1 MGVRSGRTLFWLIY
15 LWILSG
21 SLLSG
26 FRHKRLVDS
35 PSSNHTKTCP
45 DCKAPV
51 FGSQL
56 SNQTVVEGGR
66 AVFRCYVSGKP
77 EPNVTWYR
85 NGKLIRNRS
94 GSFTIVS
101 KSWGVKLKIRPV
113 KLSDEGAYSCVANN
127 SEGTVSKQVFLTV
140 TEATSPPLTAHSSS
154 TTMTP
159 FTDQELLPDNS
170 KQSNPPDSKP
180 KHGQLE
186 EWTHSDLDIPTSPL
200 LPETGSCVPYNGSVC
215 YDLLKGRSIYV
226 RSFERLENIERKV
239 SRAYANIRKFEKIS
253 VRCRPFVK
261 PLLCHYQFPSC
272 DSSSSVPKPRQI
284 CYEECEILRTS
295 ICPEEYLISK
305 RLTLQ
310 QVLFPECS
318 SLPRAD
324 TAEGKNCIKLNVNK
338 TKTTKT
344 PKSPK
349 SPNPPKPEKPSLEK
363 GVVRREKALPVTG
376 CYTGTGQNFNASVS
390 VTEKGLVCQ
399 AWNSTTPHFHI
410 LSPKDHPEIGGG
422 HNYCRNPGGQKVKPW
437 CFTTDENTEFDYC
450 NIPRCEETPPVEV
463 VSILYMV
470 IPCLVFGIV
479 FSLVVIFI
487 CWRCHKQIIY
497 QAGEAAATPLVPVI
511 GKPLIKEMRRETVRF
526 LKDLGEGEFGKLYRG
541 EVVEKGDGDQTTR
554 PILAKILRNSSS
566 SNNRESFLRQAETWS
581 KFSHPNVI
589 SIIGVCYN
597 GPPTCILYECVEYG
611 SLYDYLVDN
620 SPLESPDE
628 DDDDPETLSYYEQ
641 LSIAIQVAAGMNYI
655 SQHNYIHGDLAAR
668 NCMVGPRMTVKITD
682 VALSRNPFSSDYY
695 RSANRPPMPLRWMA
709 PEGVLNYRFTVETD
723 IWSFGVVLWEIFSF
737 GTKPHFGFTD
747 DEVMERIREH
757 VLLPCPSDCPN
768 SVFVLM
774 TECWDILPPSRPRFS
789 TIYTHLCA
797 LRWDTNGP
805 PAPIESNERD
815 CIHVEV

>member
-1 MGVRSGRTLFWLIY
+1 ME
-15 LWILSG
+15 
-21 SLLSG
+21 SLLGRDWLYFFPALGYSR
-26 FRHKRLVDS
+26 FSRFAVVVFTLWLFI
-35 PSSNHTKTCP
+35 SS
-45 DCKAPV
+45 D
-51 FGSQL
+51 FQL
-56 SNQTVVEGGR
+56 
-66 AVFRCYVSGKP
+66 
-77 EPNVTWYR
+77 
-85 NGKLIRNRS
+85 
-94 GSFTIVS
+94 
-101 KSWGVKLKIRPV
+101 
-113 KLSDEGAYSCVANN
+113 
-127 SEGTVSKQVFLTV
+127 
-140 TEATSPPLTAHSSS
+140 
-154 TTMTP
+154 
-159 FTDQELLPDNS
+159 
-170 KQSNPPDSKP
+170 
-180 KHGQLE
+180 
-186 EWTHSDLDIPTSPL
+186 
-200 LPETGSCVPYNGSVC
+200 
-215 YDLLKGRSIYV
+215 
-226 RSFERLENIERKV
+226 
-239 SRAYANIRKFEKIS
+239 
-253 VRCRPFVK
+253 
-261 PLLCHYQFPSC
+261 
-272 DSSSSVPKPRQI
+272 
-284 CYEECEILRTS
+284 IL
-295 ICPEEYLISK
+295 
-305 RLTLQ
+305 
-310 QVLFPECS
+310 
-318 SLPRAD
+318 A
-324 TAEGKNCIKLNVNK
+324 
-338 TKTTKT
+338 
-344 PKSPK
+344 
-349 SPNPPKPEKPSLEK
+349 PSLM
-363 GVVRREKALPVTG
+363 T
-376 CYTGTGQNFNASVS
+376 NAR
-390 VTEKGLVCQ
+390 LR
-399 AWNSTTPHFHI
+399 
-410 LSPKDHPEIGGG
+410 L
-422 HNYCRNPGGQKVKPW
+422 
-437 CFTTDENTEFDYC
+437 
-450 NIPRCEETPPVEV
+450 
-463 VSILYMV
+463 
-470 IPCLVFGIV
+470 FG
-479 FSLVVIFI
+479 FSF
-487 CWRCHKQIIY
+487 Q
-497 QAGEAAATPLVPVI
+497 
-511 GKPLIKEMRRETVRF
+511 IKEMRRETVRF

-554 PILAKILRNSSS
+554 PILAKILRNNSS

>member
-1 MGVRSGRTLFWLIY
+1 M
-15 LWILSG
+15 
-21 SLLSG
+21 
-26 FRHKRLVDS
+26 
-35 PSSNHTKTCP
+35 
-45 DCKAPV
+45 
-51 FGSQL
+51 
-56 SNQTVVEGGR
+56 
-66 AVFRCYVSGKP
+66 
-77 EPNVTWYR
+77 
-85 NGKLIRNRS
+85 
-94 GSFTIVS
+94 
-101 KSWGVKLKIRPV
+101 
-113 KLSDEGAYSCVANN
+113 
-127 SEGTVSKQVFLTV
+127 
-140 TEATSPPLTAHSSS
+140 
-154 TTMTP
+154 
-159 FTDQELLPDNS
+159 
-170 KQSNPPDSKP
+170 
-180 KHGQLE
+180 
-186 EWTHSDLDIPTSPL
+186 
-200 LPETGSCVPYNGSVC
+200 
-215 YDLLKGRSIYV
+215 
-226 RSFERLENIERKV
+226 
-239 SRAYANIRKFEKIS
+239 
-253 VRCRPFVK
+253 
-261 PLLCHYQFPSC
+261 
-272 DSSSSVPKPRQI
+272 
-284 CYEECEILRTS
+284 
-295 ICPEEYLISK
+295 
-305 RLTLQ
+305 
-310 QVLFPECS
+310 VLFTLWLFIS
-318 SLPRAD
+318 SDFQLILA
-324 TAEGKNCIKLNVNK
+324 
-338 TKTTKT
+338 
-344 PKSPK
+344 
-349 SPNPPKPEKPSLEK
+349 PSLM
-363 GVVRREKALPVTG
+363 T
-376 CYTGTGQNFNASVS
+376 
-390 VTEKGLVCQ
+390 
-399 AWNSTTPHFHI
+399 
-410 LSPKDHPEIGGG
+410 
-422 HNYCRNPGGQKVKPW
+422 
-437 CFTTDENTEFDYC
+437 NT
-450 NIPRCEETPPVEV
+450 R
-463 VSILYMV
+463 LR
-470 IPCLVFGIV
+470 LFG
-479 FSLVVIFI
+479 FSF
-487 CWRCHKQIIY
+487 Q
-497 QAGEAAATPLVPVI
+497 
-511 GKPLIKEMRRETVRF
+511 IKEMRRETVRF

-554 PILAKILRNSSS
+554 PILAKILRSSSS